1 MSVTEREGQ
10 AASDSARRRRRLW
23 SDDEKRQIVAET
35 LAPGASVSIVAR
47 RHDLNANMLFTW
59 RRRIRASALL
69 PAVGAVTFVPAA
81 ITTEAAP
88 TVSPESLLSGRMEI
102 VLADGDRIIT
112 GKDVDAAALARVVK
126 VLSRRPVSRSP
137 GEGR

>member
-1 MSVTEREGQ
+1 MSMTEREGQ

-59 RRRIRASALL
+59 RRQIGASVLL
-69 PAVGAVTFVPAA
+69 PAGDAMTFVPAA

-88 TVSPESLLSGRMEI
+88 TAPPDSPLAGRMEV

-126 VLSRRPVSRSP
+126 VLSRR
-137 GEGR
+137 

>member
-59 RRRIRASALL
+59 RRQIGTSALL
-69 PAVGAVTFVPAA
+69 PAGDAVTFAPAA
-81 ITTEAAP
+81 ITNETAP
-88 TVSPESLLSGRMEI
+88 TVSPESLLAGRME
-102 VLADGDRIIT
+102 VVFADGDRIIM

-126 VLSRRPVSRSP
+126 VLSRR
-137 GEGR
+137 